1 MKEKICLKCKNK
13 KIITDFYTDKTR
25 KDGFFPYC
33 KECSKK
39 HVNNQYNKNK
49 EEKRKYQR
57 EYYKNHKLEKR
68 RYDIEY
74 RKKNKEKRIN
84 HEKELY
90 YTNELYKFKKNMR
103 NFISKSFFRTKNKK
117 NKRTLE
123 ILGCDYLKFKKH
135 LLQTY
140 KQTYNVD
147 WNNIEKVHIDHII
160 PLATAKTSDDVIKL
174 CHYSNLQLLKA
185 KDNLKKG
192 AKLQ

>member
-1 MKEKICLKCKNK
+1 
-13 KIITDFYTDKTR
+13 
-25 KDGFFPYC
+25 
-33 KECSKK
+33 
-39 HVNNQYNKNK
+39 
-49 EEKRKYQR
+49 
-57 EYYKNHKLEKR
+57 
-68 RYDIEY
+68 
-74 RKKNKEKRIN
+74 
-84 HEKELY
+84 
-90 YTNELYKFKKNMR
+90 MR
-103 NFISKSFFRTKNKK
+103 NFISKSFLRTKNKK
-117 NKRTLE
+117 NKKTLE

-140 KQTYNVD
+140 KEKYNVD